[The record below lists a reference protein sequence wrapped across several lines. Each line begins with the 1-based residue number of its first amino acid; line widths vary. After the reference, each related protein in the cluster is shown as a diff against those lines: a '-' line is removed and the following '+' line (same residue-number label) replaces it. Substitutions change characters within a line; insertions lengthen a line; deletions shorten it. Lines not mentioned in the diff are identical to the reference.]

1 MSVQVCQ
8 LAAREEAPG
17 QPNRFAVASLELCFG
32 LDFYLLSVCRSILI
46 NSRNT

>member
-17 QPNRFAVASLELCFG
+17 QPNRCAVVGLSLRFC
-32 LDFYLLSVCRSILI
+32 LDFYLLNLRRSILI